1 MPERNQNYEEMT
13 VDELQQ
19 MAREQEIPGH
29 SSMRKQELV
38 EALQGNKSGDRN
50 RDDSRSRDNS
60 ERERR
65 AS

>member
-1 MPERNQNYEEMT
+1 MPERTQDYEEMT

-19 MAREQEIPGH
+19 MAREQGMPGH

-38 EALQGNKSGDRN
+38 EALQSGKKRDG
-50 RDDSRSRDNS
+50 DDSRSRDDADHS
-60 ERERR
+60 RR